1 MNPWDAAV
9 SPAGR
14 VYHGKATNPS
24 PIGALLL
31 RSSMGWFRMVLHGWM
46 MENDG
51 KGLTTTT
58 VGNKFQRI
66 DIQVVPGQAGDG
78 SFTNERPIAQKTE
91 GAYRM
96 WIPPVCVA
104 ETISWHL
111 NPLTSHLIAYHVFS
125 PLLISLALFST
136 FLSSSHLM
144 SSLLFSSLL
153 SPSQLSWLSWSQ
165 LLVFSAFFS
174 VLSSS
179 ELFL

>member
-1 MNPWDAAV
+1 
-9 SPAGR
+9 
-14 VYHGKATNPS
+14 
-24 PIGALLL
+24 
-31 RSSMGWFRMVLHGWM
+31 
-46 MENDG
+46 
-51 KGLTTTT
+51 
-58 VGNKFQRI
+58 
-66 DIQVVPGQAGDG
+66 
-78 SFTNERPIAQKTE
+78 
-91 GAYRM
+91 M

-153 SPSQLSWLSWSQ
+153 SPSQLSWLFSADLNCSCSQ
-165 LLVFSAFFS
+165 LFFSAP
-174 VLSSS
+174 SSS